1 MRIAIVLLLV
11 LTATATFAGKL
22 ENAFAA
28 LEVHDYFKAKELFE
42 KQTKRQPAAAWY
54 GLSVITGRADNPFY
68 RLDSSHAAILRSAA
82 AYRLLDGRERDK
94 LGKLG
99 VDSAAIH
106 AQMDHVASIAWKQ
119 VSDVDRQDVYQQFID
134 GYTGSDK
141 VPLAIDRRNEL
152 AFMDARKS
160 NTSAAYKQFLD
171 RYPESKEAYGAR
183 SRFQEAIFREATPNG
198 SIAEYEA
205 FIKEYP
211 ASSYLR
217 DAEDRLLEL
226 NTPGHSAGEYA
237 AFIRRYPDNPNVPNA
252 WRSIYE
258 LYTKELSVANI
269 TRFLK
274 DYPDYPFINE
284 LMNDYKVASLVL
296 YPFRQGGQ
304 WGFIDNS
311 GVERIKAEYDFAEP
325 FIQGLAQV
333 GRDKHIGTINKLG
346 KAVVP
351 IIYDDVMDYK
361 EGSATVELNGKQGAV
376 DRNGKLVVPLEY
388 DEVGEFDHGLA
399 AVSKDGLYGYVDEDG
414 KVAIPFSYERA
425 MHFINGMAVVSKG
438 DQSGIID
445 SKGELVV
452 PFQYDWVEGFVK
464 LPLSRVRKDGHMGFI
479 NRFGDVLLAVEHDH
493 VGTLNDSLALVIDK
507 GKCGYVNAN
516 GAWVIPQRFEAN
528 ALTINLGDFHN
539 GMARVLIGGK
549 LGVVDVKGNKVLAP
563 QYADIGLFESGLIP
577 VKKKNKWGYA
587 TRTSAMAMDFKY
599 DQAWELHGG
608 YGRVELGG
616 LFGLVD
622 STGTEAIAPRYTAL
636 SDLDQGILIATGD
649 HGTGVVNVHGKVLVP
664 LEYDTVAL
672 IGPGLVKVT
681 RDDRLAYLRSANGD
695 ILWKEEGFGG
705 ASAH

>member
-1 MRIAIVLLLV
+1 MTLLLV

-22 ENAFAA
+22 EKAFAA
-28 LEVHDYFKAKELFE
+28 LSVHDYFKAKELFE
-42 KQTKRQPAAAWY
+42 KQTKNHPAAAWY

-68 RLDSSHAAILRSAA
+68 QLDSSHAAILRSAV
-82 AYRLLDGRERDK
+82 AYHLLDAREREK
-94 LGKLG
+94 VKKLG

-106 AQMDHVASIAWKQ
+106 GQMDHVASIAWKQ
-119 VSDVDRQDVYQQFID
+119 VSDADRQAAYQQFID
-134 GYTGSDK
+134 AYTGSDK
-141 VPLAIDRRNEL
+141 VPLAVDRRNEL
-152 AFMDARKS
+152 AFMEARKV
-160 NTSAAYKQFLD
+160 NTSAAYKLFLD
-171 RYPESKEAYGAR
+171 RYPDAKEAYGAR
-183 SRFQEAIFREATPNG
+183 SRYHEAIYREATPG
-198 SIAEYEA
+198 GTVAEYEG
-205 FIKEYP
+205 FIKEHP
-211 ASSYLR
+211 ESPYLR
-217 DAEDRLLEL
+217 EAQDRLLEL

-237 AFIRRYPDNPNVPNA
+237 AFIRRYPENPNVPDA
-252 WRSIYE
+252 WRSIYD
-258 LYTKELSVANI
+258 LYTKDLSVANI

-296 YPFRQGGQ
+296 YPFRQGGK
-304 WGFIDNS
+304 WGFIDNT

-351 IIYDDVMDYK
+351 ISYADVMDYND
-361 EGSATVELNGKQGAV
+361 GLATVELNGKQGAV

-399 AVSKDGLYGYVDEDG
+399 AASKGGLYGYINGTGDV
-414 KVAIPFSYERA
+414 VIPFSYETA
-425 MHFINGMAVVSKG
+425 MPFINGMAVVSKG

-445 SKGELVV
+445 AKGELVV

-464 LPLSRVRKDGHMGFI
+464 LPLSRVRKDGHMGLI

-493 VGTLNDSLALVIDK
+493 VGTLNDSLVLVVDK

-528 ALTINLGDFHN
+528 ALTINMGDFHH
-539 GMARVLIGGK
+539 GVARVLIGGK
-549 LGVVDVKGNKVLAP
+549 LGLVDVKGNRLLTP
-563 QYADIGLFESGLIP
+563 QYADIGLLESGLVP

-587 TRTSAMAMDFKY
+587 MRSSAMATEFKY

-622 STGTEAIAPRYTAL
+622 STGAEVIAPRYTAL
-636 SDLDQGILIATGD
+636 SDLDQGVLIATGER
-649 HGTGVVNVHGKVLVP
+649 GTGVVNTHGKVLVP
-664 LEYDTVAL
+664 LEYDTVAMVNM
-672 IGPGLVKVT
+672 GLVKVILE
-681 RDDRLAYLRSANGD
+681 DRFAYLRTADGGV
-695 ILWKEEGFGG
+695 LWKEDGFGG
-705 ASAH
+705 SSAH